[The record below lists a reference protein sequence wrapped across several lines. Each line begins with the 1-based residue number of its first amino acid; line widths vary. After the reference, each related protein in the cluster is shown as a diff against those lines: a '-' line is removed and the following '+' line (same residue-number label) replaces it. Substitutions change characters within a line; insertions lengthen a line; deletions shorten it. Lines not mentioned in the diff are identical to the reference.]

1 MKLHWKL
8 IAFEVVL
15 ELILELGPASLSM
28 MAAIAEYLVDL
39 SHLEHRASVQL
50 IIRSMELN
58 TARRE
63 SISYL
68 SPRTFSTIPNP
79 KII

>member
-8 IAFEVVL
+8 IAFEVIL

-28 MAAIAEYLVDL
+28 MAVIAEYLVDL

-50 IIRSMELN
+50 IIKSMELN
-58 TARRE
+58 TARRG
-63 SISYL
+63 SMSYL
-68 SPRTFSTIPNP
+68 ASPTFSTMSNP